1 MKAGTRC
8 SSATAPTIPNALPT
22 LSAAAGGIAPKR
34 GSGRRS
40 AIGPDLLWL
49 VGAALFAGAAP
60 VAAQAP
66 KPDAELARAWAAGY
80 RAAFT
85 CSSLW
90 NRSEEHT
97 SELQSLMRL
106 SSAVFCLTNN
116 TQYGHRTH
124 M

>member
-66 KPDAELARAWAAGY
+66 KPAAELARAWAAGY
-80 RAAFT
+80 RPAFT

-90 NRSEEHT
+90 NGAGKPLEAIERDD
-97 SELQSLMRL
+97 
-106 SSAVFCLTNN
+106 LTGLYPD
-116 TQYGHRTH
+116 TEDDARHPRGGD
-124 M
+124 